1 MNKFDDFLKAKAR
14 EEAEDIP
21 DCVKEKIEQTLSLLP
36 ERENKTET
44 AGNFA
49 KYAMMAACILLVFL
63 IIPPN
68 VSTSYAQAL
77 EKVPV
82 ISSIIKVVTIRNYFY
97 SDDNHEMNSDVPK
110 IESESNSNSN
120 SAAEDIN
127 KEIDELTEILV
138 GQFNEEVEEIG
149 EQGHG
154 AVYADYEVVT
164 NMEKWFTLRIRV
176 HEDAG
181 SSNTYYK
188 YYHIDKI
195 SGKVIQLGDLAADS
209 NFYSI
214 IENEIKRQMR
224 ERMEED
230 TNNKY
235 WVDDAELGEDFV
247 KLAENHNFYWDEN
260 EDLVIVFDKY
270 EVAPGYMGTP
280 EFTVS
285 KELIRDVLK
294 TEYR

>member
-97 SDDNHEMNSDVPK
+97 SDDNHEMNIDVPK
-110 IESESNSNSN
+110 IESESNSN

>member
-14 EEAEDIP
+14 EETEDIP
-21 DCVKEKIEQTLSLLP
+21 DCVIERIEQTLSLLP
-36 ERENKTET
+36 EREDRTEA
-44 AGNFA
+44 AGNFS
-49 KYAMMAACILLVFL
+49 KYATMAACFLLVFL
-63 IIPPN
+63 VIPSN
-68 VSTSYAQAL
+68 VSKAYAQAL

-82 ISSIIKVVTIRNYFY
+82 IRSIVKVVTVRDYFY
-97 SDDNHEMNSDVPK
+97 SDENHEMHITVPK
-110 IESESNSNSN
+110 IENESN

-127 KEIDELTEILV
+127 KDIDELTEILV

-149 EQGHG
+149 DQGHS
-154 AVYADYEVVT
+154 AVYTDYGVVT
-164 NMEKWFTLRIRV
+164 NTEKWFTLRIQV

-195 SGKVIQLGDLAADS
+195 SGKLIQLGDLASD
-209 NFYSI
+209 NRFYSI

-230 TNNKY
+230 SNNKY

-285 KELIRDVLK
+285 KELIRDVLN

>member
-1 MNKFDDFLKAKAR
+1 MNQFDDFLKTKAR
-14 EEAEDIP
+14 EESEDIP
-21 DCVKEKIEQTLSLLP
+21 DCVIERIEQTLSLLS
-36 ERENKTET
+36 ERENKTEVS
-44 AGNFA
+44 GNFS
-49 KYAMMAACILLVFL
+49 KYAIMAAGFLLVFL

-68 VSTSYAQAL
+68 VSTAYAQAL

-82 ISSIIKVVTIRNYFY
+82 ISNIVKVVTIRNYFY
-97 SDDNHEMNSDVPK
+97 SDDNHEMNVNVPK
-110 IESESNSNSN
+110 IADESSG
-120 SAAEDIN
+120 AAEDIN
-127 KEIDELTEILV
+127 KDIDEMIEILV
-138 GQFNEEVEEIG
+138 GQFYEEVEGIG
-149 EQGHG
+149 DQGHG
-154 AVYADYEVVT
+154 AVYTDYSVLT
-164 NMEKWFTLRIRV
+164 NTEKWFTLRIQV

-188 YYHIDKI
+188 YYHIDRN
-195 SGKVIQLGDLAADS
+195 SGKLIQLGDLAADDR
-209 NFYSI
+209 FYSI

-224 ERMEED
+224 EQMAED
-230 TNNKY
+230 INKKY
-235 WVDDAELGEDFV
+235 WVDDAELGQDFV

-285 KELIRDVLK
+285 KELIRDVLN

>member
-1 MNKFDDFLKAKAR
+1 MNQFDDFLKAKAR

-21 DCVKEKIEQTLSLLP
+21 DCVIERIEQTLSQLP
-36 ERENKTET
+36 ERKNKTEVS
-44 AGNFA
+44 GSFS
-49 KYAMMAACILLVFL
+49 KYAVMAAGFLLVFL

-68 VSTSYAQAL
+68 VSTAYAQAL

-82 ISSIIKVVTIRNYFY
+82 ISNIVKVVTIRNYFY
-97 SDDNHEMNSDVPK
+97 SDDNHEMNVNMPK
-110 IESESNSNSN
+110 IEDESSG
-120 SAAEDIN
+120 AAEDIN
-127 KEIDELTEILV
+127 KEIDEMTEILV
-138 GQFNEEVEEIG
+138 GQFYEEVEEIG
-149 EQGHG
+149 DQGYG
-154 AVYADYEVVT
+154 AVYTDYSVLT
-164 NMEKWFTLRIRV
+164 NTEKWFTLRIQV

-188 YYHIDKI
+188 YYHIDRN
-195 SGKVIQLGDLAADS
+195 SGKLIQLGDLAADDR
-209 NFYSI
+209 FYSI

-224 ERMEED
+224 EQMAED
-230 TNNKY
+230 INKKY
-235 WVDDAELGEDFV
+235 WVDDAELGQDFV

-285 KELIRDVLK
+285 KELIRDVLN

>member
-21 DCVKEKIEQTLSLLP
+21 DCVKEKIKQTLSLLP

-97 SDDNHEMNSDVPK
+97 SDDNHEMNIDVPK
-110 IESESNSNSN
+110 IESESNSN